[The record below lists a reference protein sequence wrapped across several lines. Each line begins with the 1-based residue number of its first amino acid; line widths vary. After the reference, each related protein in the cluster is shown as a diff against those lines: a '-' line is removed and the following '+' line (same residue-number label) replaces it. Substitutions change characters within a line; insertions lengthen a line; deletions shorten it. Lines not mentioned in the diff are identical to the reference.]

1 MSREKKTKLDLN
13 RIVFIGRT
21 FDEYLDMFALS
32 KAKLQGR
39 RILDCP
45 AGACSFT
52 AIGNS
57 LGAEVTACDIAYD
70 HRGED
75 LKQKGLQDIEHA
87 AEHIMKAEGNYEWDY
102 IHSVEDLK
110 TRRTQALHDCSED
123 MYNSG
128 GRYVPA
134 VLPVLPFE
142 ESTFDTVLSAHFLFM
157 YADRLSYDFHIDT
170 LTELLRV
177 AKEEVRIFPLV
188 DLKGNRYEHLDAVIE
203 YLTAEGHVVEEVF
216 VSYEF
221 QRNANSFLRIMK
233 SSPGN

>member
-32 KAKLQGR
+32 KASIQGR
-39 RILDCP
+39 SILDCP

-52 AIGNS
+52 AIANS

-70 HRGED
+70 HRGEE

-87 AEHIMKAEGNYEWDY
+87 AVHITKAEDNYEWDY
-102 IHSVEDLK
+102 IRSVEDLK
-110 TRRTQALHDCSED
+110 SRRKQALHDCSED

-134 VLPVLPFE
+134 ELPALPFE
-142 ESTFDTVLSAHFLFM
+142 ESAFDIVLSAHFLFM

-177 AKEEVRIFPLV
+177 AEEEVRIFPLV
-188 DLKGNRYEHLDAVIE
+188 DLKGERYEHLDAVIE
-203 YLTAEGHVVEEVF
+203 YLTAKGYMVEEVS

-221 QRNANSFLRIMK
+221 QRNANSFLRITK
-233 SSPGN
+233 SSVGN

>member
-1 MSREKKTKLDLN
+1 MSREKKTKLDLE

-32 KAKLQGR
+32 KARIQGR
-39 RILDCP
+39 SILDCP

-52 AIGNS
+52 AIANS
-57 LGAEVTACDIAYD
+57 LGAEVTACDVAYD

-75 LKQKGLQDIEHA
+75 LKHKGLQDIEHA
-87 AEHIMKAEGNYEWDY
+87 AEHITKAEGNYEWDY

-110 TRRTQALHDCSED
+110 RRRTQALHDCAED
-123 MYNSG
+123 MHNSG

-134 VLPVLPFE
+134 VLPVLPFKD
-142 ESTFDTVLSAHFLFM
+142 SAFDIVLSAHFLFM

-188 DLKGNRYEHLDAVIE
+188 DLKGERYEHLDTVIE
-203 YLTAEGHVVEEVF
+203 YLTTKGHVGEEVF

-221 QRNANSFLRIMK
+221 QRNANSFLRITK
-233 SSPGN
+233 SSVGN

>member
-1 MSREKKTKLDLN
+1 MSREKKTKLDLD

-32 KAKLQGR
+32 KAMIQGK

-52 AIGNS
+52 AVGNS

-70 HRGED
+70 HRAGD
-75 LKQKGLQDIEHA
+75 LKQKGLEDIEHA
-87 AEHIMKAEGNYEWDY
+87 AAHITKAEDNYKWNY
-102 IHSVEDLK
+102 IRSVKDLK
-110 TRRTQALHDCSED
+110 SRRNQALHDCSED
-123 MYNSG
+123 MYHSG

-134 VLPVLPFE
+134 ELPVLPFE
-142 ESTFDTVLSAHFLFM
+142 DSTFDTVLSAHFLFM

-188 DLKGNRYEHLDAVIE
+188 DLTGERCEHLDAVIE
-203 YLTAEGHVVEEVF
+203 YLTTKGHRVEEVS

-221 QRNANSFLRIMK
+221 QRKANSFLRITK
-233 SSPGN
+233 SSIGN

>member
-1 MSREKKTKLDLN
+1 MSGEKKTKLELY
-13 RIVFIGRT
+13 RIIFIGRT

-32 KAKLQGR
+32 KARIQGS

-52 AIGNS
+52 AVANR

-70 HRGED
+70 HHGED

-87 AEHIMKAEGNYEWDY
+87 AAHITKAKDNYEWNY
-102 IHSVEDLK
+102 ISSIEDLK
-110 TRRTQALHDCSED
+110 NRRTQALHDCSED
-123 MYNSG
+123 MRNSG

-142 ESTFDTVLSAHFLFM
+142 DGAFDLVLSAHFLFM
-157 YADRLSYDFHIDT
+157 YADHLSYEFHIGT

-188 DLKGNRYEHLDAVIE
+188 DLKGDRYEHLDTVIE
-203 YLTAEGHVVEEVF
+203 YLATKGYMVEEVF

-221 QRNANSFLRIMK
+221 QRKANSFLRITK
-233 SSPGN
+233 SSTGN